1 MKTTEKLGKGNV
13 ELAKSNV
20 KPNKIQY
27 ILNRKKSILVN
38 RRRIDEAEYHIEK
51 LHRDYD
57 GKLSIVVTSDEKEF
71 RRWSQYNFEI
81 ESILEVV
88 WKFLGEK
95 DVYISANGFWNN
107 RRRLQ
112 DLRHLKAFVV
122 DIDYYKVDKY
132 KDLSQK
138 EMYTL
143 LKDKEK
149 KFLKKVGEPSLVI
162 NSGKGLYLIW
172 LIESAPHMAL
182 PLWQLCMEEVYK
194 QFKDYGADPKAKDAA
209 HVYRLCGSTNS
220 KNGKIVQFIDFDS
233 KKDIAVYTLDHFRTK
248 LLPNNFEKYIPAKE
262 RENLKDKNGK
272 LKKLQKS
279 EIKARQVANLF
290 TIHNLHYRRILD
302 IVKLVDMRLGQMDG
316 CREQTLFYYRYWNCC
331 YKGDPITSLEATLE
345 LNSTFTDPLDTK
357 EVIDATGSAEEY
369 YAHWSK
375 TFDKFCEVELKDG
388 VKKTQ
393 RQMNNFFYKE
403 KCFIFTSE
411 KIIEDLNIQQ
421 EEMEGMLTLFNTK
434 EKNRRSKDYRNKY
447 NQIKQKEKRRNEEG
461 RTKPEQ
467 DKYEKMAIIGEMLEQ
482 GYKQKD
488 IVDKYGYSKGLVSM
502 YVKELKEGTYKIEKE
517 KTSCEAILDINI
529 AEILA

>member
-1 MKTTEKLGKGNV
+1 MKTTETLDKGNV
-13 ELAKSNV
+13 ELVKSNT

-57 GKLSIVVTSDEKEF
+57 GKLSVVVTSDEKEF
-71 RRWSQYNFEI
+71 RGWSQYNFEI
-81 ESILEVV
+81 EGILEVA
-88 WKFLGEK
+88 WKLLGEK

-132 KDLSQK
+132 KDLPQK
-138 EMYTL
+138 EMYDL
-143 LKDKEK
+143 LKNKEK
-149 KFLKKVGEPSLVI
+149 KFFKKVKEPSLVI

-194 QFKDYGADPKAKDAA
+194 QFKGYGADPRAKDAA
-209 HVYRLCGSTNS
+209 HVYRLCGSKNS
-220 KNGKIVQFIDFDS
+220 KNGEVVHFLDFDS
-233 KKDIAVYTLDHFRTK
+233 KKDVAVYTLDHFRLN

-262 RENLKDKNGK
+262 RDNLKDKNGK
-272 LKKLQKS
+272 LKKMRKG

-302 IVKLVDMRLGQMDG
+302 IVKLVEMRSGQMDG

-331 YKGDPITSLEATLE
+331 YKGDTIASLESTLE
-345 LNSTFTDPLDTK
+345 LNSAFTDPLDTK
-357 EVIDATGSAEEY
+357 EVIDATRSAETY
-369 YAHWSK
+369 YAHWSE
-375 TFDKFCEVELKDG
+375 TFEKFCEVELKEG

-421 EEMEGMLTLFNTK
+421 EEMEEMLTLFNTK
-434 EKNRRSKDYRNKY
+434 EKNRRSKGYRNEWKKE
-447 NQIKQKEKRRNEEG
+447 KQKETLRNEEG
-461 RTKPEQ
+461 RTSREQ
-467 DKYEKMAIIGEMLEQ
+467 DKYEKMIIIAEMIEQ

-488 IVDKYGYSKGLVSM
+488 IAEVVKCHKSVISRYI
-502 YVKELKEGTYKIEKE
+502 KELKSGEYTLEKQKE
-517 KTSCEAILDINI
+517 KNDFGLDII
-529 AEILA
+529 DILA